1 MLHSHSYFTG
11 DLSFLIESSNQTALK
26 TANQAITMQNN
37 TTNLTHKRVL
47 GVAIPIVLANATI
60 PILGAV
66 DTAVVGQL
74 GLAVPIGAVGIGAI
88 IITAI
93 YWLFGFLRMGTTGLT
108 AQAIGSGDKSET
120 SALLVRGIII
130 GLVAGLI
137 LIITQVP
144 LFLGALQLSPASIEV
159 EGLAQKY
166 LEIRVYSA
174 PAAIAL
180 FGITGWLIAKE
191 KTREVLLLQLALN
204 GINIVLD
211 LVFVLKLGWGVEG
224 VAIATLIAEWSGLIF
239 GLWLARE
246 GFNNGYWKN
255 WVQIFDRAR
264 LVKMAKV
271 NSDIM
276 IRSILLEIA
285 FVSFLFLGS
294 SFDDAT
300 LAANQ
305 VLIQFLNITAYALD
319 GFAFAAEALV
329 GQALGAKNRQLFRKS
344 VVMTSQW
351 GVGSVILM
359 ALAFFVFGNNIINI
373 MTTAEDVRAVSYVY
387 LPWMV
392 LAPLAGVAAWML
404 DGIFIGATR
413 TADMRNMMFI
423 SFCIYLIALALLLP
437 AYGNHGLWAS
447 LIIFSIARG
456 VTLGFKYPALEGSI
470 DLK

>member
-1 MLHSHSYFTG
+1 
-11 DLSFLIESSNQTALK
+11 
-26 TANQAITMQNN
+26 MQNN
-37 TTNLTHKRVL
+37 STGLSHKRVL

-108 AQAIGSGDKSET
+108 SQAIGSGDKSET

-130 GLVAGLI
+130 GVVAGLV

-159 EGLAQKY
+159 EDLAQKY
-166 LEIRVYSA
+166 LQIRVYSA

-191 KTREVLLLQLALN
+191 KTRAVLLLQLVLN

-239 GLWLARE
+239 GLWLVRE
-246 GFNNGYWKN
+246 GFNNSYWKN
-255 WVQIFDRAR
+255 WAQIFDRVR
-264 LVKMAKV
+264 LVQMAKV
-271 NSDIM
+271 NGDIM
-276 IRSILLEIA
+276 IRSILLEIG

-294 SFDDAT
+294 SFNDAT

-305 VLIQFLNITAYALD
+305 ILIQFLSITVHALD
-319 GFAFAAEALV
+319 GFAFAAETLV
-329 GQALGAKNRQLFRKS
+329 GQALGAKNRPLFRRA

-351 GVGSVILM
+351 GLGTVILM
-359 ALAFFVFGNNIINI
+359 ALAFFVFGNSIINI
-373 MTTAEDVRAVSYVY
+373 MTTAEDVRTVSYEY

-392 LAPLAGVAAWML
+392 VAPLAGVAAWML

-423 SFCIYLIALALLLP
+423 SFCVYLIALAILLP
-437 AYGNHGLWAS
+437 IYGNHGLWAS

-456 VTLGFKYPALEGSI
+456 VTLGFKYPALEASA

>member
-1 MLHSHSYFTG
+1 M
-11 DLSFLIESSNQTALK
+11 QTNS
-26 TANQAITMQNN
+26 TS
-37 TTNLTHKRVL
+37 LTHKRVL
-47 GVAIPIVLANATI
+47 GVAVPIVLANATI

-359 ALAFFVFGNNIINI
+359 ALAFFVFGNSIINV
-373 MTTAEDVRAVSYVY
+373 MTTAEDVRVVSYEY

-392 LAPLAGVAAWML
+392 IAPMAGVAAWML

-437 AYGNHGLWAS
+437 TYGNHGLWAS

>member
-1 MLHSHSYFTG
+1 MQTNSTG
-11 DLSFLIESSNQTALK
+11 LS
-26 TANQAITMQNN
+26 
-37 TTNLTHKRVL
+37 HKRVL

-74 GLAVPIGAVGIGAI
+74 GLAAPIGAVGIGAI

-108 AQAIGSGDKSET
+108 AQAIGSGDKPET

-130 GLVAGLI
+130 GLVAGLV
-137 LIITQVP
+137 LIIAQVP
-144 LFLGALQLSPASIEV
+144 IFLGALQLSPASMEV
-159 EGLAQKY
+159 ESLAQKY
-166 LEIRVYSA
+166 LQIRVYSA

-191 KTREVLLLQLALN
+191 KTRAVLLLQLVLN
-204 GINIVLD
+204 GINIALD

-255 WVQIFDRAR
+255 WIQIFDRVR
-264 LVKMAKV
+264 LIQMAKV

-276 IRSILLEIA
+276 IRSILLEIG

-305 VLIQFLNITAYALD
+305 VLIQFLHITAYALD

-329 GQALGAKNRQLFRKS
+329 GQALGAKNRPLFRRA
-344 VVMTSQW
+344 VIMTSQW
-351 GVGSVILM
+351 GLGSVILM
-359 ALAFFVFGNNIINI
+359 ALAFFVFGNSIINV
-373 MTTAEDVRAVSYVY
+373 MTTAEDVRVVSYEY

-392 LAPLAGVAAWML
+392 AAPLAGVAAWML

-437 AYGNHGLWAS
+437 SYGNHGLWAS

-456 VTLGFKYPALEGSI
+456 VTLGFKYPALEKSSEH
-470 DLK
+470 

>member
-1 MLHSHSYFTG
+1 M
-11 DLSFLIESSNQTALK
+11 
-26 TANQAITMQNN
+26 
-37 TTNLTHKRVL
+37 
-47 GVAIPIVLANATI
+47 AIPIVLANATI

-108 AQAIGSGDKSET
+108 AQAIGSGDKPET
-120 SALLVRGIII
+120 SALLVRGVII
-130 GLVAGLI
+130 GFTAGLI
-137 LIITQVP
+137 LIIAQVP
-144 LFLGALQLSPASIEV
+144 IFLGALQLSPASMEV
-159 EGLAQKY
+159 ESLAQKY
-166 LEIRVYSA
+166 LQIRVYSA

-191 KTREVLLLQLALN
+191 KTRAVLLLQLVLN
-204 GINIVLD
+204 GINIALD

-319 GFAFAAEALV
+319 GFAFAAEAMV
-329 GQALGAKNRQLFRKS
+329 GQALGAKNRPLFRRA

-351 GVGSVILM
+351 GLGSVILM
-359 ALAFFVFGNNIINI
+359 ALAFFVFGNSIINV
-373 MTTAEDVRAVSYVY
+373 MTTAEDVRVVSYEY

-392 LAPLAGVAAWML
+392 AAPLAGVAAWML

-437 AYGNHGLWAS
+437 SYGNHGLWAS

>member
-1 MLHSHSYFTG
+1 M
-11 DLSFLIESSNQTALK
+11 QTNS
-26 TANQAITMQNN
+26 TS
-37 TTNLTHKRVL
+37 LTHKRVL
-47 GVAIPIVLANATI
+47 GVAVPIVLANATI

-120 SALLVRGIII
+120 SALLVRGIVI

-329 GQALGAKNRQLFRKS
+329 GQALGAKNRHLFRKS

-359 ALAFFVFGNNIINI
+359 ALAFFVFGNSIINV

-423 SFCIYLIALALLLP
+423 SFCVYLIALALLLP
-437 AYGNHGLWAS
+437 SYGNHGLWAS

-456 VTLGFKYPALEGSI
+456 ITLGFKYPALEGSI

>member
-1 MLHSHSYFTG
+1 
-11 DLSFLIESSNQTALK
+11 
-26 TANQAITMQNN
+26 
-37 TTNLTHKRVL
+37 
-47 GVAIPIVLANATI
+47 VAIPIVLANATI

-130 GLVAGLI
+130 GVVAGLI

-144 LFLGALQLSPASIEV
+144 VFLGALQLSPASIEV
-159 EGLAQKY
+159 EDLAQKY
-166 LEIRVYSA
+166 LQIRVYSA

-191 KTREVLLLQLALN
+191 KTRAVLLLQLVLN

-239 GLWLARE
+239 GLWLVRE
-246 GFNNGYWKN
+246 GFNNSYWKN
-255 WVQIFDRAR
+255 WAQIFDRVR
-264 LVKMAKV
+264 LVQMAKV
-271 NSDIM
+271 NGDIM
-276 IRSILLEIA
+276 IRSILLEIG

-294 SFDDAT
+294 SFNDAT

-305 VLIQFLNITAYALD
+305 ILIQFLSITVHALD
-319 GFAFAAEALV
+319 GFAFAAETLV
-329 GQALGAKNRQLFRKS
+329 GQALGSKNRPLFRRA

-351 GVGSVILM
+351 GLGTVILM
-359 ALAFFVFGNNIINI
+359 ALSFFVFGNSIINI
-373 MTTAEDVRAVSYVY
+373 MTTAEDVRTVSYEY

-392 LAPLAGVAAWML
+392 AAPLAGVAAWML

-423 SFCIYLIALALLLP
+423 SFCVYLIALAILLP
-437 AYGNHGLWAS
+437 IYGNHGLWAS

-456 VTLGFKYPALEGSI
+456 VTLGFKYPALEASA

>member
-1 MLHSHSYFTG
+1 M
-11 DLSFLIESSNQTALK
+11 QTNS
-26 TANQAITMQNN
+26 TS
-37 TTNLTHKRVL
+37 LTHKRVL
-47 GVAIPIVLANATI
+47 GVAVPIVLANATI

-120 SALLVRGIII
+120 SALLVRGIVI

-191 KTREVLLLQLALN
+191 KTREVLLLQLVLN

-359 ALAFFVFGNNIINI
+359 ALAFFVFGNSIINI
-373 MTTAEDVRAVSYVY
+373 MTTAEDVRVVSYEY

-392 LAPLAGVAAWML
+392 IAPMAGVAAWML

-413 TADMRNMMFI
+413 TADMRNMMFV

>member
-1 MLHSHSYFTG
+1 MQTNFTG
-11 DLSFLIESSNQTALK
+11 LS
-26 TANQAITMQNN
+26 
-37 TTNLTHKRVL
+37 HKRVL

-74 GLAVPIGAVGIGAI
+74 GLAAPIGAVGIGAI

-108 AQAIGSGDKSET
+108 AQAIGSGDKPET

-137 LIITQVP
+137 LIIAQVP
-144 LFLGALQLSPASIEV
+144 IFLGALQLSPASMEV
-159 EGLAQKY
+159 ESLAQKY
-166 LEIRVYSA
+166 LQIRVYSA

-204 GINIVLD
+204 GINITLD

-255 WVQIFDRAR
+255 WIQIFDRVR
-264 LVKMAKV
+264 LIQMAKV

-276 IRSILLEIA
+276 IRSILLEIG

-329 GQALGAKNRQLFRKS
+329 GQALGAKNRPLFRRA
-344 VVMTSQW
+344 VIMTSQW
-351 GVGSVILM
+351 GLGSVILM
-359 ALAFFVFGNNIINI
+359 ALAFFVFGNSIINV
-373 MTTAEDVRAVSYVY
+373 MTTAEDVRVVSYEY

-392 LAPLAGVAAWML
+392 AAPLAGVAAWML

-437 AYGNHGLWAS
+437 SYGNHGLWAS

-456 VTLGFKYPALEGSI
+456 VTLGFKYPALEKSSEH
-470 DLK
+470 

>member
-1 MLHSHSYFTG
+1 MQTNSTG
-11 DLSFLIESSNQTALK
+11 LS
-26 TANQAITMQNN
+26 
-37 TTNLTHKRVL
+37 HKRVL

-74 GLAVPIGAVGIGAI
+74 GLAAPIGAVGIGAI

-108 AQAIGSGDKSET
+108 AQAIGSGDSPEA
-120 SALLVRGIII
+120 SALLVRGVII
-130 GLVAGLI
+130 GLVAGLV
-137 LIITQVP
+137 LIIAQVP
-144 LFLGALQLSPASIEV
+144 IFLGALQLSPASMEV
-159 EGLAQKY
+159 ESLAQKY
-166 LEIRVYSA
+166 LQIRVYSA

-180 FGITGWLIAKE
+180 FSITGWLIAKE
-191 KTREVLLLQLALN
+191 KTRAVLLLQLALN
-204 GINIVLD
+204 GINIALD

-246 GFNNGYWKN
+246 GFNNGYWRN
-255 WVQIFDRAR
+255 WAQIFDRAR
-264 LVKMAKV
+264 LLQMAKI

-276 IRSILLEIA
+276 IRSILLEIG

-305 VLIQFLNITAYALD
+305 VLIQFLHITAYALD

-329 GQALGAKNRQLFRKS
+329 GQALGAKNRPLFRRA
-344 VVMTSQW
+344 VIMTSQW
-351 GVGSVILM
+351 GLGSVILM
-359 ALAFFVFGNNIINI
+359 ALAFFVFGNSIINV
-373 MTTAEDVRAVSYVY
+373 MTTAEDVRAVSYEY

-392 LAPLAGVAAWML
+392 LGPLAGVAAWML

-437 AYGNHGLWAS
+437 RYGNHGLWAS

-456 VTLGFKYPALEGSI
+456 VTLGFKYPALEKSSEH
-470 DLK
+470 

>member
-1 MLHSHSYFTG
+1 M
-11 DLSFLIESSNQTALK
+11 QTNS
-26 TANQAITMQNN
+26 TS
-37 TTNLTHKRVL
+37 LTHKRVL
-47 GVAIPIVLANATI
+47 GVAVPIVLANATI

-359 ALAFFVFGNNIINI
+359 ALAFFVFGNSIINV
-373 MTTAEDVRAVSYVY
+373 MTTAKDVRVVSYEY

-392 LAPLAGVAAWML
+392 IAPMAGVAAWML

-413 TADMRNMMFI
+413 TADMRNMMFV

>member
-1 MLHSHSYFTG
+1 MQTNSKG
-11 DLSFLIESSNQTALK
+11 LS
-26 TANQAITMQNN
+26 
-37 TTNLTHKRVL
+37 HKRVL

-66 DTAVVGQL
+66 ATAVVGQL
-74 GLAVPIGAVGIGAI
+74 GLAAPIGAVGIGAI

-108 AQAIGSGDKSET
+108 AQAIGSGDKPET
-120 SALLVRGIII
+120 SALLVRGVII
-130 GLVAGLI
+130 GLVAGLE
-137 LIITQVP
+137 LIIAQVP
-144 LFLGALQLSPASIEV
+144 VFLGALQLSPASMEV
-159 EGLAQKY
+159 ESLAQKY
-166 LEIRVYSA
+166 LQIRVYSA

-180 FGITGWLIAKE
+180 FGSTGWLIAKE

-204 GINIVLD
+204 GINITLD

-255 WVQIFDRAR
+255 WIQIFDRVR
-264 LVKMAKV
+264 LIQMAKV

-276 IRSILLEIA
+276 IRSILLEIG

-329 GQALGAKNRQLFRKS
+329 GQALGAKNRPLFRRA
-344 VVMTSQW
+344 VIMTSQW
-351 GVGSVILM
+351 GLGSVILM
-359 ALAFFVFGNNIINI
+359 ALAFFVFGNSIINV
-373 MTTAEDVRAVSYVY
+373 MTTAEDVRVVSYEY

-392 LAPLAGVAAWML
+392 AAPLAGVAAWML

-437 AYGNHGLWAS
+437 NYGNHGLWAS

-456 VTLGFKYPALEGSI
+456 VTLGFKYPALEKSSEH
-470 DLK
+470 

>member
-1 MLHSHSYFTG
+1 MQTNSKG
-11 DLSFLIESSNQTALK
+11 LS
-26 TANQAITMQNN
+26 
-37 TTNLTHKRVL
+37 HKRVL

-74 GLAVPIGAVGIGAI
+74 GLAAPIGAVGIGAI

-93 YWLFGFLRMGTTGLT
+93 YWLFGFLRMGTTGLA
-108 AQAIGSGDKSET
+108 AQAIGSGDKPET

-130 GLVAGLI
+130 GLVAGLV
-137 LIITQVP
+137 LIIAQVP
-144 LFLGALQLSPASIEV
+144 IFLGALQLSPASMEV
-159 EGLAQKY
+159 ESLAQKY
-166 LEIRVYSA
+166 LQIRVYSA

-204 GINIVLD
+204 GINITLD

-255 WVQIFDRAR
+255 WIQIFDRVR
-264 LVKMAKV
+264 LIQMAKV

-276 IRSILLEIA
+276 IRSILLEIG

-329 GQALGAKNRQLFRKS
+329 GQALGAKNRPLFRRA
-344 VVMTSQW
+344 VIMTSQW
-351 GVGSVILM
+351 GLGSVILM
-359 ALAFFVFGNNIINI
+359 ALAFFVFGNSIINV
-373 MTTAEDVRAVSYVY
+373 MTTAEDVRVVSYEY

-392 LAPLAGVAAWML
+392 AAPLAGVAAWML

-437 AYGNHGLWAS
+437 SYGNHGLWAS

-456 VTLGFKYPALEGSI
+456 VTLGFKYPALEKSSER
-470 DLK
+470 

>member
-1 MLHSHSYFTG
+1 M
-11 DLSFLIESSNQTALK
+11 
-26 TANQAITMQNN
+26 
-37 TTNLTHKRVL
+37 
-47 GVAIPIVLANATI
+47 AIPIVLANATI

-108 AQAIGSGDKSET
+108 AQALGSGDKSET
-120 SALLVRGIII
+120 SALLVRGILI
-130 GLVAGLI
+130 GLVAGLV
-137 LIITQVP
+137 LIVAQVP
-144 LFLGALQLSPASIEV
+144 LFFGALQLSPASLEV
-159 EGLAQKY
+159 EDLAQKY
-166 LEIRVYSA
+166 LQIRVYSA

-191 KTREVLLLQLALN
+191 KTRAVLLLQLALN
-204 GINIVLD
+204 GINIILD

-255 WVQIFDRAR
+255 WVQIFNRVR
-264 LVKMAKV
+264 LVQMAKV
-271 NSDIM
+271 NGDIM
-276 IRSILLEIA
+276 VRSIMLEIG
-285 FVSFLFLGS
+285 FVSFLFLGA

-305 VLIQFLNITAYALD
+305 ILIQFLSIAVHALD
-319 GFAFAAEALV
+319 GFAFAAETLV
-329 GQALGAKNRQLFRKS
+329 GQALGAKNRPLFRRA

-351 GVGSVILM
+351 GLGSVALM
-359 ALAFFVFGNNIINI
+359 ALVFFVFGNSIINI
-373 MTTAEDVRAVSYVY
+373 MTTAEDVRAVSNEY
-387 LPWMV
+387 LPWIV

-423 SFCIYLIALALLLP
+423 SFCVYLIALVLLLP
-437 AYGNHGLWAS
+437 SYGNHGLWAS

-456 VTLGFKYPALEGSI
+456 VTLGFKYPALEASVE
-470 DLK
+470 LK

>member
-1 MLHSHSYFTG
+1 
-11 DLSFLIESSNQTALK
+11 
-26 TANQAITMQNN
+26 MQKN

-137 LIITQVP
+137 LIIAQVP
-144 LFLGALQLSPASIEV
+144 LFLGALQVSPASIEV

-166 LEIRVYSA
+166 LQIRVYSA

-191 KTREVLLLQLALN
+191 KTRAVLILQLLLN
-204 GINIVLD
+204 GINIILD

-224 VAIATLIAEWSGLIF
+224 VAIATVIAEWSGLIF

-264 LVKMAKV
+264 LVQMAKV

-276 IRSILLEIA
+276 IRSILLEIG

-359 ALAFFVFGNNIINI
+359 ALAFFVFGNSIINV

-423 SFCIYLIALALLLP
+423 SFCVYLIALALLLP
-437 AYGNHGLWAS
+437 SYGNHGLWAS

-456 VTLGFKYPALEGSI
+456 ITLGFKYPALEGSV

>member
-1 MLHSHSYFTG
+1 MQTNFTG
-11 DLSFLIESSNQTALK
+11 LS
-26 TANQAITMQNN
+26 
-37 TTNLTHKRVL
+37 HKRVL

-74 GLAVPIGAVGIGAI
+74 GLAAPIGAVGIGAI

-108 AQAIGSGDKSET
+108 AQAIGSGDKPET

-130 GLVAGLI
+130 GLVAGLV
-137 LIITQVP
+137 LIIAQVP
-144 LFLGALQLSPASIEV
+144 IFLGALQLSPASMEV
-159 EGLAQKY
+159 ESLAQKY
-166 LEIRVYSA
+166 LQIRVYSA

-204 GINIVLD
+204 GINITLD

-255 WVQIFDRAR
+255 WIQIFDRVR
-264 LVKMAKV
+264 LIQMAKV

-276 IRSILLEIA
+276 IRSILLEIG

-305 VLIQFLNITAYALD
+305 VLIQFLHITAYALD

-329 GQALGAKNRQLFRKS
+329 GQALGAKNRPLFRRA
-344 VVMTSQW
+344 VIMTSQW
-351 GVGSVILM
+351 GLGSVILM
-359 ALAFFVFGNNIINI
+359 ALAFFVFGNSIINV
-373 MTTAEDVRAVSYVY
+373 MTTAEDVRVVSYEY

-392 LAPLAGVAAWML
+392 LGPLAGVAAWML
-404 DGIFIGATR
+404 DGVFIGATR

-423 SFCIYLIALALLLP
+423 SFCIYLIALAILLP
-437 AYGNHGLWAS
+437 SYGNHGLWAS

-456 VTLGFKYPALEGSI
+456 VTLGFKYPALEKSSEH
-470 DLK
+470 

>member
-1 MLHSHSYFTG
+1 
-11 DLSFLIESSNQTALK
+11 
-26 TANQAITMQNN
+26 
-37 TTNLTHKRVL
+37 VL

-66 DTAVVGQL
+66 DTGVVGQM

-88 IITAI
+88 IISAI
-93 YWLFGFLRMGTTGLT
+93 YWMFGFLRMGTTGLT
-108 AQAIGSGDKSET
+108 AQAIGSNNQSET

-137 LIITQVP
+137 LILIQIP
-144 LFLGALQLSPASIEV
+144 LFSGALGLAPASQEV
-159 EGLAQKY
+159 EALANEY
-166 LEIRVYSA
+166 LNIRVFSA
-174 PAAIAL
+174 PAAIAI

-191 KTREVLLLQLALN
+191 RTRAVLLLMLLVN
-204 GINIVLD
+204 SVNITLD
-211 LVFVLKLGWGVEG
+211 FIFVLKFGWGVEG
-224 VAIATLIAEWSGLIF
+224 VAFATLIAEWLGLF
-239 GLWLARE
+239 YGLWLARE

-255 WVQIFDRAR
+255 WVQILDRAR
-264 LVKMAKV
+264 LLQMAKV
-271 NSDIM
+271 NSDIL
-276 IRSILLEIA
+276 IRSVLLEIG

-305 VLIQFLNITAYALD
+305 VLVQFLNITAYAMD

-329 GQALGAKNRQLFRKS
+329 GQALGAKNRALFRRS
-344 VVMTSQW
+344 AVMTSQW
-351 GVGSVILM
+351 GFGSVVVM
-359 ALAFFVFGNNIINI
+359 AFAFYVFGNTIINV
-373 MTTAEDVRAVSYVY
+373 MTTAEDVRIVSYEY

-392 LAPLAGVAAWML
+392 LAPLVGAAAWML

-423 SFCIYLIALALLLP
+423 SFCIYLIALSILLP
-437 AYGNHGLWAS
+437 KFGNHGLWAS

-456 VTLGFKYPALEGSI
+456 VTLGIKYPKLEISVES
-470 DLK
+470 

>member
-1 MLHSHSYFTG
+1 MQTNSTG
-11 DLSFLIESSNQTALK
+11 LS
-26 TANQAITMQNN
+26 
-37 TTNLTHKRVL
+37 HKRVL

-130 GLVAGLI
+130 GVVAGLI
-137 LIITQVP
+137 LIMTQVP
-144 LFLGALQLSPASIEV
+144 VFLGALQLSPASIEV
-159 EGLAQKY
+159 EDLAQKY
-166 LEIRVYSA
+166 LQIRVYSA

-191 KTREVLLLQLALN
+191 KTRAVLLLQLLLN
-204 GINIVLD
+204 GINIILD

-224 VAIATLIAEWSGLIF
+224 VAIATLIAEWSGLLF
-239 GLWLARE
+239 GLWLVRE
-246 GFNNGYWKN
+246 GFNNSYWKN
-255 WVQIFDRAR
+255 WAKIFDRVR
-264 LVKMAKV
+264 LVQMAKV
-271 NSDIM
+271 NGDIM
-276 IRSILLEIA
+276 IRSILLEIG

-294 SFDDAT
+294 SFNDAT

-305 VLIQFLNITAYALD
+305 ILIQFLSITVHALD

-329 GQALGAKNRQLFRKS
+329 GQALGSKNRALFRRA

-351 GVGSVILM
+351 GLGTVILM
-359 ALAFFVFGNNIINI
+359 SLAFFVFGNSIINI
-373 MTTAEDVRAVSYVY
+373 MTTAQDVRTVSYEY

-392 LAPLAGVAAWML
+392 AAPLAGVAAWML

-423 SFCIYLIALALLLP
+423 SFCVYLIALAILLP
-437 AYGNHGLWAS
+437 IYGNHGLWAS

-456 VTLGFKYPALEGSI
+456 VTLGFKYPALEASA

>member
-1 MLHSHSYFTG
+1 M
-11 DLSFLIESSNQTALK
+11 
-26 TANQAITMQNN
+26 
-37 TTNLTHKRVL
+37 
-47 GVAIPIVLANATI
+47 AIPIVLANATI

-74 GLAVPIGAVGIGAI
+74 GLAAPIGAVGIGAI

-108 AQAIGSGDKSET
+108 AQAIGSGDSPEA

-137 LIITQVP
+137 LIIAQVP
-144 LFLGALQLSPASIEV
+144 IFLGALQLSPASMEV
-159 EGLAQKY
+159 ESLAQKY
-166 LEIRVYSA
+166 LQIRVYSA

-191 KTREVLLLQLALN
+191 KTRAVLLLQLVLN
-204 GINIVLD
+204 GINIALD

-255 WVQIFDRAR
+255 WLQIFDRVR
-264 LVKMAKV
+264 LIQMAKV

-276 IRSILLEIA
+276 IRSILLEIS

-329 GQALGAKNRQLFRKS
+329 GQALGAKNRPLFRRA

-351 GVGSVILM
+351 GLGSVILM
-359 ALAFFVFGNNIINI
+359 ALAFFVFGNSIINI
-373 MTTAEDVRAVSYVY
+373 MTTAQDVRTVGYEY

-392 LAPLAGVAAWML
+392 IAPLAGAAAWML

-423 SFCIYLIALALLLP
+423 SFCIYLIALAILLP
-437 AYGNHGLWAS
+437 KYGNHGLWAS

-456 VTLGFKYPALEGSI
+456 VTLGFKYPALEGSV
-470 DLK
+470 DLKLSLIHI

>member
-1 MLHSHSYFTG
+1 
-11 DLSFLIESSNQTALK
+11 
-26 TANQAITMQNN
+26 MQNN
-37 TTNLTHKRVL
+37 STGLSHERVL

-74 GLAVPIGAVGIGAI
+74 GLAAPIGAVGIGAI

-108 AQAIGSGDKSET
+108 AQAIGSGDKPET

-130 GLVAGLI
+130 GLVAGLV
-137 LIITQVP
+137 LIIVQVP
-144 LFLGALQLSPASIEV
+144 IFLGALQLSPASMEV
-159 EGLAQKY
+159 ESLAQKY
-166 LEIRVYSA
+166 LQIRVYSA

-204 GINIVLD
+204 GINITLD
-211 LVFVLKLGWGVEG
+211 LVFFLNLGWGVEG

-255 WVQIFDRAR
+255 WIQIFDRVR
-264 LVKMAKV
+264 LIQMAKV

-276 IRSILLEIA
+276 IRSILLEIG

-329 GQALGAKNRQLFRKS
+329 GQALGAKNRPLFRRA
-344 VVMTSQW
+344 VIMTSQW
-351 GVGSVILM
+351 GLGSVILM
-359 ALAFFVFGNNIINI
+359 ALAFFVFGNSIINV
-373 MTTAEDVRAVSYVY
+373 MTTAEDVRVVSYEY

-392 LAPLAGVAAWML
+392 AAPLAGVAAWML

-437 AYGNHGLWAS
+437 SYGNHGLWAS

-456 VTLGFKYPALEGSI
+456 VTLGFKYPALEKSSEH
-470 DLK
+470 

>member
-1 MLHSHSYFTG
+1 M
-11 DLSFLIESSNQTALK
+11 QTNS
-26 TANQAITMQNN
+26 TS
-37 TTNLTHKRVL
+37 LTHKRVL
-47 GVAIPIVLANATI
+47 GVAVPIVLANATI

-191 KTREVLLLQLALN
+191 KTREVLLLQLVLN

-211 LVFVLKLGWGVEG
+211 LIFVLKLGWGVEG

-264 LVKMAKV
+264 LIKMARV

-276 IRSILLEIA
+276 IRSILLEIG

-329 GQALGAKNRQLFRKS
+329 GQALGAKNRLLFRRS
-344 VVMTSQW
+344 VVITSQW

-359 ALAFFVFGNNIINI
+359 ALAFYVFGESIIKV
-373 MTTAEDVRAVSYVY
+373 MTTAEDVRLVSYDY

-404 DGIFIGATR
+404 DGVFIGATR
-413 TADMRNMMFI
+413 TADMRNMMFV
-423 SFCIYLIALALLLP
+423 SFCIYVIALALLLP
-437 AYGNHGLWAS
+437 KYGNHGLWAS

-456 VTLGFKYPALEGSI
+456 ITLGLKYPKLEASAGPN
-470 DLK
+470 